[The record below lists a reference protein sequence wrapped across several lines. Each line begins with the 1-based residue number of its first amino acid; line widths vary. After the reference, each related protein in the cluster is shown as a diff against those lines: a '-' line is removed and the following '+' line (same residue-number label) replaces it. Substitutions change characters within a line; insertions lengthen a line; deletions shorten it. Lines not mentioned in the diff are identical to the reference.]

1 MKKILT
7 EWRRFKENHAKE
19 IITEIEFNNVGEL
32 LTAMRIAVGEEES
45 KQVQRGT
52 AATAGEAIV
61 GLLPGGGTGVTVAK
75 LLFDK
80 VRSQIKAGG
89 DIPPDYKNNPVLK
102 ALFVEPDMSAVVANN
117 IELQMVD
124 KLEKEI
130 QEMIDIISADPDGN
144 PYDMRLPEMNMTK
157 FLTKFIS
164 DEYDGTIL
172 QPKDDGT
179 S

>member
-61 GLLPGGGTGVTVAK
+61 GLLPGGGTGMTFAK

-80 VRSQIKAGG
+80 VRDQVKNGG
-89 DIPPDYKNNPVLK
+89 EVPKDLQSNPILR

-117 IELQMVD
+117 IELQMLD

-130 QEMIDIISADPDGN
+130 QGMIDIISADPDGD
-144 PYDMRLPEMNMTK
+144 PYEMKLPEMNMTK

>member
-19 IITEIEFNNVGEL
+19 IITEIEFNTIGEL
-32 LTAMRIAVGEEES
+32 LAAMQAAVGEQDS
-45 KQVQRGT
+45 KAVQRGVISTTGEIATDFVPGANT
-52 AATAGEAIV
+52 AKMLATA
-61 GLLPGGGTGVTVAK
+61 
-75 LLFDK
+75 LFGK
-80 VRSQIKAGG
+80 VRDQIQAGG
-89 DIPPDYKNNPVLK
+89 DIPPQYKNNPVLT

-130 QEMIDIISADPDGN
+130 QGVIDLMKADDKTEQETLEMK
-144 PYDMRLPEMNMTK
+144 LPQMNMTK

-172 QPKDDGT
+172 QPK
-179 S
+179 SEP

>member
-1 MKKILT
+1 
-7 EWRRFKENHAKE
+7 
-19 IITEIEFNNVGEL
+19 
-32 LTAMRIAVGEEES
+32 
-45 KQVQRGT
+45 
-52 AATAGEAIV
+52 
-61 GLLPGGGTGVTVAK
+61 
-75 LLFDK
+75 
-80 VRSQIKAGG
+80 
-89 DIPPDYKNNPVLK
+89 
-102 ALFVEPDMSAVVANN
+102 
-117 IELQMVD
+117 MVD